1 MAPSKQGRPGRP
13 SPRQAAPPRPS
24 PLRPLRSIR
33 PPPSSLALKRTP
45 ELKRYLLWSA
55 GGHALLLAAVL
66 GLSAWNSDSRIN
78 LDQKPIQARLVRR
91 GQPRDAKLL
100 PRIEEPPPPPPRVE
114 TPPPPA
120 PAPPPEEPKPVAVP
134 GLKPAP
140 PAARAEPQKG
150 ADDAAGR
157 RSRLFDAFAKTGK
170 RAKDDPLEGA
180 PDGDPEGDSATAE
193 GDPYFGLISL
203 KIRKNYDVSSA
214 IPEQERQALKTDVLL
229 RIGPTGAV
237 EMVKLAN
244 PSGNA
249 LFDNAVLAAVKKAV
263 PFPAP
268 PAHLRAALGKGV
280 ALRFTP

>member
-24 PLRPLRSIR
+24 PLRPLRSLR
-33 PPPSSLALKRTP
+33 PPPSSLAPRRTP

-55 GGHALLLAAVL
+55 GGHALLLVAVL
-66 GLSAWNSDSRIN
+66 GLSAWNSDSRLN

-114 TPPPPA
+114 TPPPPV
-120 PAPPPEEPKPVAVP
+120 PAPPPEAPKPVAVP
-134 GLKPAP
+134 GLKPEP

-150 ADDAAGR
+150 ADDATGR
-157 RSRLFDAFAKTGK
+157 RSRLFDAFAKTSK
-170 RAKDDPLEGA
+170 RAQDDPLEGA

-193 GDPYFGLISL
+193 GDPYFGLISRN
-203 KIRKNYDVSSA
+203 IHRNYDVSSI
-214 IPEQERQALKTDVLL
+214 IPEKDRQGLSTVVLL
-229 RIGPTGAV
+229 RIGPGG
-237 EMVKLAN
+237 EIQLVKVAT

-268 PAHLRAALGKGV
+268 PAHLRDTLRKGV
-280 ALRFTP
+280 PLRFTP